1 MTKKTPEQKIAELD
15 QKRAK
20 VEEKL
25 KAERAAITLAKRREQ
40 AKVLN
45 KKRKEDTRRKILVGA
60 LQFDEIDKLPTDQK
74 AAEKRKLKDKMSRYL
89 TRDDDRALFGI
100 EPLPKAKE
108 SDRQD
113 NDKDQDR
120 ELFDLPPE

>member
-1 MTKKTPEQKIAELD
+1 MAKKTPEQRIAELD

-45 KKRKEDTRRKILVGA
+45 RRRKEDTRRKILVGA
-60 LQFDEIDKLPTDQK
+60 LQFDEIDKLPADQK

-89 TRDDDRALFGI
+89 TR
-100 EPLPKAKE
+100 
-108 SDRQD
+108 
-113 NDKDQDR
+113 NDDR
-120 ELFDLPPE
+120 ELFGIAPLPSKPKDD